1 MTDKHY
7 TIEPPAEAGWYW
19 VIWGCNGAPRR
30 LSELECL
37 AIGYRRSIERIQT
50 PREIAE
56 LREERD
62 ELRRERDT
70 YKRALRSV
78 STWREDAHESDE
90 EIGEPPR
97 DFVHEEDWD
106 LLEEFARDV
115 LEKIK

>member
-1 MTDKHY
+1 MPEYY
-7 TIEPPAEAGWYW
+7 TNEPPTEAGWYW

-62 ELRRERDT
+62 ELRRENEEL
-70 YKRALRSV
+70 RAALEGS
-78 STWREDAHESDE
+78 E
-90 EIGEPPR
+90 E
-97 DFVHEEDWD
+97 
-106 LLEEFARDV
+106 
-115 LEKIK
+115 